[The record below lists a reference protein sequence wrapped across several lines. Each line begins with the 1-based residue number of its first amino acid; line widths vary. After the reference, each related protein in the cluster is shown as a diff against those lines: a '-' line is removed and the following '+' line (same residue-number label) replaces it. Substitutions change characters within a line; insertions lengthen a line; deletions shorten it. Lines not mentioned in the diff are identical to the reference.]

1 MATSSN
7 GAMKLCDNT
16 KDKLQLLVQH
26 GAEGIFQ
33 SAIEWYHE
41 KKKKKK
47 KGKEVAGPV
56 PTALSPSTAIRRV
69 FCCCCDDMLKAER

>member
-41 KKKKKK
+41 KKKKKREK
-47 KGKEVAGPV
+47 RWQVQYQQPFLQA
-56 PTALSPSTAIRRV
+56 RRYDES
-69 FCCCCDDMLKAER
+69 FAAAATTC

>member
-47 KGKEVAGPV
+47 KGKRGGRSS
-56 PTALSPSTAIRRV
+56 TNSPFSKHGDTTSLLLLLRRHA
-69 FCCCCDDMLKAER
+69 KG